1 MTTTQ
6 QPSVAE
12 LLEHARR
19 EQAALTTERVALA
32 ERRASYELRARVAQ
46 TQPQAEPADDYGHP
60 EAAVVWLGIAACFAL
75 GGPLTFV
82 CLPWALAA
90 QTLPAVAGAATGVT
104 LLLLGVAAAGKMV
117 TRP

>member
-1 MTTTQ
+1 MTTRPT
-6 QPSVAE
+6 ADE
-12 LLEHARR
+12 LSRKM
-19 EQAALTTERVALA
+19 AADTAAVVRERVALA

-82 CLPWALAA
+82 CLPWALVA

-104 LLLLGVAAAGKMV
+104 LLLLGVAAAGRMV
-117 TRP
+117 TRK